1 MDKIKFLMTDT
12 GAQTTQLCR
21 QALEAKGIDV
31 TVCEKNGSQA
41 LKSLLEEHP
50 QAVLLDA
57 FMPDLDAI
65 TVKQRYETQDTRG
78 GHTTFFVTGAFQSE
92 EVEQDLEGLQVMRTV
107 GKNMAWLL
115 HCIEAGKAAGITTP
129 EPEQRLRTNFIR

>member
-41 LKSLLEEHP
+41 LKSLLDVAL
-50 QAVLLDA
+50 QKNK
-57 FMPDLDAI
+57 
-65 TVKQRYETQDTRG
+65 KQIEN
-78 GHTTFFVTGAFQSE
+78 
-92 EVEQDLEGLQVMRTV
+92 RTE
-107 GKNMAWLL
+107 K
-115 HCIEAGKAAGITTP
+115 
-129 EPEQRLRTNFIR
+129 

>member
-50 QAVLLDA
+50 QAVLL
-57 FMPDLDAI
+57 
-65 TVKQRYETQDTRG
+65 
-78 GHTTFFVTGAFQSE
+78 
-92 EVEQDLEGLQVMRTV
+92 
-107 GKNMAWLL
+107 
-115 HCIEAGKAAGITTP
+115 
-129 EPEQRLRTNFIR
+129 

>member
-50 QAVLLDA
+50 QAVLLD
-57 FMPDLDAI
+57 
-65 TVKQRYETQDTRG
+65 
-78 GHTTFFVTGAFQSE
+78 
-92 EVEQDLEGLQVMRTV
+92 
-107 GKNMAWLL
+107 
-115 HCIEAGKAAGITTP
+115 
-129 EPEQRLRTNFIR
+129 

>member
-65 TVKQRYETQDTRG
+65 TVKQRYENPGYPRRPHNVLCDR
-78 GHTTFFVTGAFQSE
+78 
-92 EVEQDLEGLQVMRTV
+92 
-107 GKNMAWLL
+107 
-115 HCIEAGKAAGITTP
+115 CIP
-129 EPEQRLRTNFIR
+129 E

>member
-50 QAVLLDA
+50 QAVLLEC
-57 FMPDLDAI
+57 
-65 TVKQRYETQDTRG
+65 VY
-78 GHTTFFVTGAFQSE
+78 
-92 EVEQDLEGLQVMRTV
+92 
-107 GKNMAWLL
+107 
-115 HCIEAGKAAGITTP
+115 AGSGRHHGQTA
-129 EPEQRLRTNFIR
+129 L

>member
-65 TVKQRYETQDTRG
+65 TVKQRYE
-78 GHTTFFVTGAFQSE
+78 AML
-92 EVEQDLEGLQVMRTV
+92 EQDPENARYKMLLDNWFAAKDHPTKEDLG
-107 GKNMAWLL
+107 NMA
-115 HCIEAGKAAGITTP
+115 AAAKKAVLG
-129 EPEQRLRTNFIR
+129 E

>member
-57 FMPDLDAI
+57 FCRIWTPSRSNSAMKPRIPAAA
-65 TVKQRYETQDTRG
+65 TQR
-78 GHTTFFVTGAFQSE
+78 S
-92 EVEQDLEGLQVMRTV
+92 L
-107 GKNMAWLL
+107 
-115 HCIEAGKAAGITTP
+115 
-129 EPEQRLRTNFIR
+129 

>member
-50 QAVLLDA
+50 PSACALVSLEPA
-57 FMPDLDAI
+57 AAPA
-65 TVKQRYETQDTRG
+65 
-78 GHTTFFVTGAFQSE
+78 TT
-92 EVEQDLEGLQVMRTV
+92 
-107 GKNMAWLL
+107 
-115 HCIEAGKAAGITTP
+115 
-129 EPEQRLRTNFIR
+129 

>member
-41 LKSLLEEHP
+41 LKCCP
-50 QAVLLDA
+50 AG
-57 FMPDLDAI
+57 
-65 TVKQRYETQDTRG
+65 TQD
-78 GHTTFFVTGAFQSE
+78 
-92 EVEQDLEGLQVMRTV
+92 L
-107 GKNMAWLL
+107 WPLL
-115 HCIEAGKAAGITTP
+115 P
-129 EPEQRLRTNFIR
+129 YRDR

>member
-50 QAVLLDA
+50 QA
-57 FMPDLDAI
+57 
-65 TVKQRYETQDTRG
+65 R
-78 GHTTFFVTGAFQSE
+78 S
-92 EVEQDLEGLQVMRTV
+92 
-107 GKNMAWLL
+107 
-115 HCIEAGKAAGITTP
+115 AGCVYAGSGRHHGQTA
-129 EPEQRLRTNFIR
+129 L

>member
-41 LKSLLEEHP
+41 LKSR
-50 QAVLLDA
+50 VC
-57 FMPDLDAI
+57 
-65 TVKQRYETQDTRG
+65 ET
-78 GHTTFFVTGAFQSE
+78 FSVNS
-92 EVEQDLEGLQVMRTV
+92 L
-107 GKNMAWLL
+107 
-115 HCIEAGKAAGITTP
+115 
-129 EPEQRLRTNFIR
+129 

>member
-57 FMPDLDAI
+57 FLSLI
-65 TVKQRYETQDTRG
+65 
-78 GHTTFFVTGAFQSE
+78 H
-92 EVEQDLEGLQVMRTV
+92 
-107 GKNMAWLL
+107 
-115 HCIEAGKAAGITTP
+115 I
-129 EPEQRLRTNFIR
+129 

>member
-21 QALEAKGIDV
+21 QALEAKGIDA

-65 TVKQRYETQDTRG
+65 TVKQRYE
-78 GHTTFFVTGAFQSE
+78 AML
-92 EVEQDLEGLQVMRTV
+92 EQDPDNARYKMLLDNWVAAKDHPTKEDLD
-107 GKNMAWLL
+107 NMA
-115 HCIEAGKAAGITTP
+115 AAAKKAVLG
-129 EPEQRLRTNFIR
+129 E

>member
-57 FMPDLDAI
+57 FMPDLGRHHRSNSAMNPGYPRRPHNVLCD
-65 TVKQRYETQDTRG
+65 R
-78 GHTTFFVTGAFQSE
+78 
-92 EVEQDLEGLQVMRTV
+92 
-107 GKNMAWLL
+107 
-115 HCIEAGKAAGITTP
+115 CIP
-129 EPEQRLRTNFIR
+129 E